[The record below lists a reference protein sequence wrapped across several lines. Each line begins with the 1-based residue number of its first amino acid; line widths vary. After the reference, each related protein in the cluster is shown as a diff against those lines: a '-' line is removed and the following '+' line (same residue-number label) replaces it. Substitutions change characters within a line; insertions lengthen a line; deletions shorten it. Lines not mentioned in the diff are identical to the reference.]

1 MNAEQ
6 LRLEPAAGFRK
17 GPDFEKRF
25 QKKMLWLPAVLLVLL
40 AFVEARLREKVN
52 WGN

>member
-1 MNAEQ
+1 MSAEQ

-17 GPDFEKRF
+17 GPDSEKGF
-25 QKKMLWLPAVLLVLL
+25 QKKMLGLPAVLL
-40 AFVEARLREKVN
+40 AFLEARLREKVN